1 MRHIIH
7 QIFERYLNSRQPEFD
22 TSIRE
27 LWPTER
33 FAPHAQ
39 ASDTG
44 SGSGV
49 SDGRGRKAPRKDS

>member
-33 FAPHAQ
+33 FTLNTPAAGAGH
-39 ASDTG
+39 
-44 SGSGV
+44 GSGV
-49 SDGRGRKAPRKDS
+49 SADRGRKPAHKDS

>member
-1 MRHIIH
+1 MRHILH

-33 FAPHAQ
+33 FAPHAF
-39 ASDTG
+39 AVISIPRLPG
-44 SGSGV
+44 SRTTSH
-49 SDGRGRKAPRKDS
+49 